1 MIKKTFLLITI
12 LSVFFFDL
20 QSQSPE
26 RPKREIPLLS
36 EVVSNLDNAT
46 GWILQNNGEWVSER
60 NKIPFKEYNLNKIK
74 RGRYQLGRENFN
86 VIEIRSVTI
95 KDVVYSIIIIK
106 YEDGKY
112 DFPLLEERWQGFK
125 NLKYYAFKESKW
137 NNIFPDSIISNK
149 PFAVNMQLLTSGT
162 IPDYDEKPY
171 LYEIENSIQKAVYL
185 QEESVSNLIFA
196 MYPIEIEGK
205 KFVRFKLYETI
216 NKLEIYVKFLLD
228 HNWLKLFRN
237 SYYEVDYAEFA
248 NFVLNIGVIDPS
260 KLKNPDYYRYF
271 FERGI
276 VKYNETKFVTSLQL
290 FTKAAMVNPPDS
302 SLISISLWKGKSR
315 IQLRLF
321 DEAIE
326 DFNEALVRV
335 PVTNVEKQDW
345 IEAHYQRGN
354 AYFGILEYSKACEDW
369 HAALEFGYDDAL
381 KPIKKYCGKSMEN
394 GLLSVNI
401 KKASRYFDKAM
412 KKYQQKEYLKAQ
424 FLFEKSQQNN
434 PMNNN
439 FKIPYYIG
447 MCRFNVGDYVRSI
460 DDYNKAYKF
469 RPEMDDPEFDKWVN
483 VLVWM
488 GKALHQCGY
497 FDEACENWTEAKELN
512 SIEATNF
519 LADYCIDYR
528 PKKKKPAGNS
538 ITLIDQGISAYH
550 LGDFERTIQTL
561 DEAIKIDTTT
571 QNLLLFTYRGTA
583 KHKLKDYAG
592 AIVDYNKAISLKPDN
607 EEKLKSWN
615 EALYNRGVSKY
626 FLNDLEGACR
636 DWDSASNQGVKEA
649 TFLLNSYCEGKIS
662 FGDEKTEGLL
672 QNIQKMDDPKI
683 DQKSTENNIETTGID
698 DKEKLSTFLSEI
710 DAISK
715 TFNNTTSSVKS
726 PAAEKVISNQNTSLK
741 QASNS
746 YHIII
751 GAFKVLENAERLSKE
766 VKSKGYNPEIIQKP
780 DKSVYVLS
788 AFSFN
793 EKETALSKLKEVK
806 LEFPQAYLFR
816 Y

>member
-1 MIKKTFLLITI
+1 MIKKTFLFIII

-36 EVVSNLDNAT
+36 EVVSTLDNAT

-74 RGRYQLGRENFN
+74 RGRYQLGKENFN

-95 KDVVYSIIIIK
+95 KDMVYSIIIIK

-112 DFPLLEERWQGFK
+112 DFPLLEEHWQGFK

-196 MYPIEIEGK
+196 MYPVEIEGK
-205 KFVRFKLYETI
+205 KFVRFKFYETI
-216 NKLEIYVKFLLD
+216 NKLEIYMKFLLD

-237 SYYEVDYAEFA
+237 SYYEVDYADFA

-271 FERGI
+271 LERGI
-276 VKYNETKFVTSLQL
+276 IKYNETKFVTSLQL
-290 FTKAAMVNPPDS
+290 FIKAAMVNPPDS

-326 DFNEALVRV
+326 DFNKALERV
-335 PVTNVEKQDW
+335 PVTNIEKQDW

-354 AYFGILEYSKACEDW
+354 AYYAIFEFSKACEDW
-369 HAALEFGYDDAL
+369 HTALTLGYDDAL
-381 KPIKKYCGKSMEN
+381 KPIKKYCDKSLEN
-394 GLLSVNI
+394 SSLSVNL
-401 KKASRYFDKAM
+401 KKAGKYFDKAM
-412 KKYQQKEYLKAQ
+412 KKYQQKEYLEAQ

-447 MCRFNVGDYVRSI
+447 MCRFNVGDYVRSV
-460 DDYNKAYKF
+460 DDYDKAYKF
-469 RPEMDDPEFDKWVN
+469 RPEIDDPEFEDWLN
-483 VLVWM
+483 VLVWR
-488 GKALHQCGY
+488 GKALQQCGY
-497 FDEACENWTEAKELN
+497 LDQACEDWTEAKELN
-512 SIEATNF
+512 SLEATDF
-519 LADYCIDYR
+519 FADYCIDYR
-528 PKKKKPAGNS
+528 PNKKKRAGN
-538 ITLIDQGISAYH
+538 IMTLIDQGISAYN
-550 LGDFERTIQTL
+550 LGDFERTIQSL
-561 DEAIKIDTTT
+561 DDAIEIDTTT
-571 QNLLLFTYRGTA
+571 QNLLLFTYRATA
-583 KHKLKDYAG
+583 KHKLKDYTG
-592 AIVDYNKAISLKPDN
+592 AIADFTKAISLKPIN
-607 EEKLKSWN
+607 EDELKSWN
-615 EALYNRGVSKY
+615 EAFYNRGVSKY
-626 FLNDLEGACR
+626 FLNDLEGACK
-636 DWDSASNQGVKEA
+636 DWDTAFNQGVKDA
-649 TFLLNSYCEGKIS
+649 LLLLNSYCKGKFS
-662 FGDEKTEGLL
+662 YGKKETEGLL
-672 QNIQKMDDPKI
+672 QNNQKPEESI
-683 DQKSTENNIETTGID
+683 NDQKTIENNSDTPGID
-698 DKEKLSTFLSEI
+698 DKKKLSTFLSEI

-715 TFNNTTSSVKS
+715 TFDSPTTSAKS
-726 PAAEKVISNQNTSLK
+726 PVAEVNSTLCSSLT
-741 QASNS
+741 QANNS

-751 GAFKVLENAERLSKE
+751 GAFKVKQNAERLFTQ
-766 VKSKGYNPEIIQKP
+766 VKSKGYNPEIIQKA
-780 DKSVYVLS
+780 DKSFWVLS
-788 AFSFN
+788 IDSFN
-793 EKETALSKLKEVK
+793 NEATAINKLKEIK
-806 LEFPQAYLFR
+806 LKFPDAYLFS

>member
-1 MIKKTFLLITI
+1 MIKKTLLLITI

-36 EVVSNLDNAT
+36 EVVSTLDNAT

-74 RGRYQLGRENFN
+74 RGRYQLGRENFD

-137 NNIFPDSIISNK
+137 NNIFPDSIIPNK

-196 MYPIEIEGK
+196 MYPVEIEGK
-205 KFVRFKLYETI
+205 KFVRFKFYETI
-216 NKLEIYVKFLLD
+216 NKLEIYMKFLLD

-276 VKYNETKFVTSLQL
+276 IKYKETKFVTSLQL
-290 FTKAAMVNPPDS
+290 FTKAGMVNPPDS

-321 DEAIE
+321 EEAIE
-326 DFNEALVRV
+326 DFNHALQRV
-335 PVTNVEKQDW
+335 PVTNIERQDW

-354 AYFGILEYSKACEDW
+354 AYYEMLEFSKACEDW
-369 HAALEFGYDDAL
+369 NEALALGYDESL
-381 KPIKKYCGKSMEN
+381 KAIKKHCGKSMEN
-394 GLLSVNI
+394 GSLSVNT
-401 KKASRYFDKAM
+401 KKAGRYFDKAM
-412 KKYQQKEYLKAQ
+412 KKYQQKEYLEAQ
-424 FLFEKSQQNN
+424 FLFEKSWQNN

-439 FKIPYYIG
+439 FRIPYYIG
-447 MCRFNVGDYVRSI
+447 MCRFNVGDYVRSV
-460 DDYNKAYKF
+460 DDYDKAYKF
-469 RPEMDDPEFDKWVN
+469 RPEGDDPEFENWLN
-483 VLVWM
+483 VLVWR
-488 GKALHQCGY
+488 GKALQQCGY
-497 FDEACENWTEAKELN
+497 LDQACEDWTEAKAFN
-512 SIEATNF
+512 SIEATDF
-519 LADYCIDYR
+519 YADYCINYR
-528 PKKKKPAGNS
+528 PNKKKSAGNLM
-538 ITLIDQGISAYH
+538 TLIDQGISAYN
-550 LGDFERTIQTL
+550 LGDFKRTIQTL
-561 DEAIKIDTTT
+561 DEAIEIDTTT
-571 QNLLLFTYRGTA
+571 QNLLLFTYRATA
-583 KHKLKDYAG
+583 KHKLKDYTG
-592 AIVDYNKAISLKPDN
+592 AIADFTKAINLKPVN
-607 EEKLKSWN
+607 EEELKSWA
-615 EALYNRGVSKY
+615 EAFYNRGVSKY
-626 FLNDLEGACR
+626 SVNDLEGACK
-636 DWDSASNQGVKEA
+636 DWDSALNQGIKEA
-649 TFLLNSYCEGKIS
+649 TFLLQSYCAGKFS
-662 FGDEKTEGLL
+662 FGEEKTEGLV
-672 QNIQKMDDPKI
+672 QNNQKPDNDYI
-683 DQKSTENNIETTGID
+683 DKNSIENNNETTGID
-698 DKEKLSTFLSEI
+698 DKKKLSTFLTEI

-715 TFNNTTSSVKS
+715 TFNSTTSSAKNPISEEVN
-726 PAAEKVISNQNTSLK
+726 SNQSPTLTKAN
-741 QASNS
+741 NS
-746 YHIII
+746 YYIII

-766 VKSKGYNPEIIQKP
+766 VKSKGYNPEIIQKA
-780 DKSVYVLS
+780 DKSFYLLSVLS
-788 AFSFN
+788 FDN
-793 EKETALSKLKEVK
+793 KEAALSKLKEVK
-806 LEFPQAYLFR
+806 IEFPEANLFK

>member
-36 EVVSNLDNAT
+36 EVVSSLDNAT

-74 RGRYQLGRENFN
+74 RGRYQLGKENFN

-196 MYPIEIEGK
+196 MYPVEIEGK

-216 NKLEIYVKFLLD
+216 NKFEIYVKFLLD

-321 DEAIE
+321 EEAIK
-326 DFNEALVRV
+326 DFNQALIHV

-345 IEAHYQRGN
+345 IEAYYQRGN
-354 AYFGILEYSKACEDW
+354 AFYEILEFSKACEDW
-369 HAALEFGYDDAL
+369 HAALALGYDDAL
-381 KPIKKYCGKSMEN
+381 KSIKKYCDKSLEN
-394 GLLSVNI
+394 SSLSVNI
-401 KKASRYFDKAM
+401 KKAGRYFDKAM
-412 KKYQQKEYLKAQ
+412 KKYQQKEYLEAQ

-447 MCRFNVGDYVRSI
+447 MCRFNVGDYVRSV
-460 DDYNKAYKF
+460 DDYDKAYKF
-469 RPEMDDPEFDKWVN
+469 RPEIDDPEFDKWIN
-483 VLVWM
+483 VLVWR
-488 GKALHQCGY
+488 GKALQQCGY
-497 FDEACENWTEAKELN
+497 LDQACEDWTEAKALN
-512 SIEATNF
+512 SVNAADF
-519 LADYCIDYR
+519 LADYCIDYH
-528 PKKKKPAGNS
+528 PNKKKSAGNLKS
-538 ITLIDQGISAYH
+538 LIEQGISAYF
-550 LGDFERTIQTL
+550 LGDFAGTIQTMN
-561 DEAIKIDTTT
+561 EALEIDTTT
-571 QNLLLFTYRGTA
+571 QNIMLFSYRATA
-583 KHKLKDYAG
+583 KYKLKDYSG
-592 AIVDYNKAISLKPDN
+592 AIADFTKAISLKPLN
-607 EEKLKSWN
+607 EDELKSWQN
-615 EALYNRGVSKY
+615 SFYNRGVSKY
-626 FLNDLEGACR
+626 YLNDLAGACN
-636 DWDSASNQGVKEA
+636 DWEAALNLGVKES
-649 TFLLNSYCEGKIS
+649 TFFLNSYCEGKFSHSIR
-662 FGDEKTEGLL
+662 KL
-672 QNIQKMDDPKI
+672 QNDSKPVESAIV
-683 DQKSTENNIETTGID
+683 ENNVE
-698 DKEKLSTFLSEI
+698 DKAKSAGKDESKKLSNLISEI
-710 DAISK
+710 DKYNKA
-715 TFNNTTSSVKS
+715 FNN
-726 PAAEKVISNQNTSLK
+726 NTSPSSTPK
-741 QASNS
+741 TDIDS
-746 YHIII
+746 YHQPNLKPANNLYYIII
-751 GAFKVLENAERLSKE
+751 GAFKVKQNAERLFKQ
-766 VKSKGYNPEIIQKP
+766 VKAKGHNPEIIQKA
-780 DKSVYVLS
+780 DKSFWVLS
-788 AFSFN
+788 IDSFN
-793 EKETALSKLKEVK
+793 NQDAALSKLKEVK
-806 LEFPQAYLFR
+806 LEFPSAYLFS